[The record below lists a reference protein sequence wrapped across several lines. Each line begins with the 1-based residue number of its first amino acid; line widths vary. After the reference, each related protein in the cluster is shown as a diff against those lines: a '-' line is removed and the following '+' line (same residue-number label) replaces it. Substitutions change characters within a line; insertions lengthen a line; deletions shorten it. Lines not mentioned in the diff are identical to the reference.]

1 MDPEFESLALKVLE
15 GTANAGETA
24 LLQRVIAEDPRK
36 MEQWLE
42 LKEALRIAR
51 AIMPSLQA
59 LEGGKAKLPA
69 YRLPE
74 LRAAVRR
81 VFPEKIVGERTPFL
95 SWRTLFRPVPACML
109 SGACVVF
116 FGMLLWQSIW
126 VRSGPVEFGS
136 YAGYAVRGE
145 QETLPSGLQRQVTVK
160 AFEKEN
166 EFSDWQKNGWN
177 SHPKARIW
185 FDDEKDV
192 VHVLRP
198 GGPLSRSVEVVYPLP
213 EDPRQREE
221 LLRKIISG
229 LQSGGTLSF

>member
-1 MDPEFESLALKVLE
+1 MDPEFESLVLKVLE
-15 GTANAGETA
+15 GTANAEETA
-24 LLQRVIAEDPRK
+24 LLQRVIAEDPGK

-51 AIMPSLQA
+51 AIVPSLQA
-59 LEGGKAKLPA
+59 LEAQTDKLPA

-81 VFPEKIVGERTPFL
+81 VFPQKFAEERAPFF
-95 SWRTLFRPVPACML
+95 SWRTIFRPAPAFML
-109 SGACVVF
+109 SGACAAIL
-116 FGMLLWQSIW
+116 GMLLWQSIW
-126 VRSGPVEFGS
+126 VGSGPVEFGS

-145 QETLPSGLQRQVTVK
+145 QDALPSGLQRQVTVRT
-160 AFEKEN
+160 FEKED
-166 EFSDWQKNGWN
+166 EFSDWQKSGWN
-177 SHPKARIW
+177 NHPKARIW
-185 FDDEKDV
+185 FDDEKGV